1 MRCKLYQIETTSKK
15 RENSSCI
22 AVMTQ
27 MISMKEVHVVRS
39 GFNTMKTDLRTAK
52 NSYPQMLNII
62 SQKTCMTKHS
72 G

>member
-1 MRCKLYQIETTSKK
+1 MRCKLYQIEIQSQTPNKLEK

-39 GFNTMKTDLRTAK
+39 GFDTMKTDLRTAK
-52 NSYPQMLNII
+52 NSYP
-62 SQKTCMTKHS
+62 
-72 G
+72 

>member
-1 MRCKLYQIETTSKK
+1 
-15 RENSSCI
+15 
-22 AVMTQ
+22 MTQ

-39 GFNTMKTDLRTAK
+39 GFDTMKTDLRTAK

>member
-1 MRCKLYQIETTSKK
+1 MGKKDMCKMRCKLYQIEIQSQTPNNIEK

-52 NSYPQMLNII
+52 KSYP
-62 SQKTCMTKHS
+62 
-72 G
+72 